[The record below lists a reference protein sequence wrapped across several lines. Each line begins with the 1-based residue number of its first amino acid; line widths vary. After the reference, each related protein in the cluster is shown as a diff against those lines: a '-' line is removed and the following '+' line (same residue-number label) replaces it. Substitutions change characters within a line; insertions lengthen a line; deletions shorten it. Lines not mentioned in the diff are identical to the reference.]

1 MTGPVMRVLETPLP
15 GVRLIEPAVHRDS
28 RGFFLESYHERRYA
42 EAGITA
48 RFVQDN
54 YSRSGKGTVRG
65 LHAQLAAPQAKL
77 MRVVAG
83 AIFDVAVDIRVG
95 SPTFGRWFG
104 ETLSGDNFKQ
114 LFIPEGFVHGFAV
127 VSNYAEIEYKCSAF
141 YDPADEIAVR
151 WDDPAIGIE
160 WPVTA
165 PAGCSDRL
173 WPSQGLRMPLSRRN
187 SGVKNVPIATTT

>member
-1 MTGPVMRVLETPLP
+1 MRVLETPLP
-15 GVRLIEPAVHRDS
+15 GVLLIEPAVHRDA

-42 EAGITA
+42 DAGVST

-54 YSRSGKGTVRG
+54 YSHSGKGTVRG
-65 LHAQLAAPQAKL
+65 LHAQLKTPQAKL

-104 ETLSGDNFKQ
+104 ETLSSDNFKQ

-127 VSNYAEIEYKCSAF
+127 LSNFAEIEYKCSAF
-141 YDPADEIAVR
+141 YDPEDEIAVR
-151 WDDPAIGIE
+151 WDDPTIGIE

-165 PAGCSDRL
+165 PMLSARDASALTLAEVRGRL
-173 WPSQGLRMPLSRRN
+173 PHYQD
-187 SGVKNVPIATTT
+187 

>member
-1 MTGPVMRVLETPLP
+1 MSGPVMRVVETSLP
-15 GVRLIEPAVHRDS
+15 GVLIIEPAVHRDA

-42 EAGITA
+42 EAGVSA

-54 YSRSGKGTVRG
+54 YSHSGKGTVRG

-95 SPTFGRWFG
+95 SPTFGKWFG
-104 ETLSGDNFKQ
+104 ETLSSDNFKQ

-127 VSNYAEIEYKCSAF
+127 LSNYAEIEYKCSAF
-141 YDPADEIAVR
+141 YDPADEISIR
-151 WDDPAIGIE
+151 WDDPAIGIT
-160 WPVTA
+160 WPVA
-165 PAGCSDRL
+165 SPMLSARDAAAR
-173 WPSQGLRMPLSRRN
+173 PLGDMHDQLPRYP
-187 SGVKNVPIATTT
+187 G

>member
-1 MTGPVMRVLETPLP
+1 MRVIDTSLP
-15 GVRLIEPAVHRDS
+15 GVKIIEPTVHRDA

-42 EAGITA
+42 EAGVST

-54 YSRSGKGTVRG
+54 YSHSGKGTVRG
-65 LHAQLAAPQAKL
+65 LHAQLLKPQAKL

-104 ETLSGDNFKQ
+104 ETLSSDNFKQ

-127 VSNYAEIEYKCSAF
+127 LSNFAEIEYKCSTF
-141 YDPADEIAVR
+141 YDPADEVSIR
-151 WDDPAIGIE
+151 YDDPAIGIE
-160 WPVTA
+160 WPVGA
-165 PAGCSDRL
+165 PILSARDAAAL
-173 WPSQGLRMPLSRRN
+173 PLAA
-187 SGVKNVPIATTT
+187 VKDQLPRY